1 MSEDIYN
8 NPLEDQEDINDAFPE
23 KVDEEAEYVEAAPG
37 HYIETGL
44 GETKYTV
51 QAGRL
56 EGTQRTFRR
65 LHCCSHIV
73 RAGNAV
79 GVCAVGHKT
88 ICARPDCSAWCK
100 LCRNLVC
107 RRHYVLD
114 ERYGGVP
121 ICDNCLAK
129 ISGPPVDI
137 QIFFAIAIM
146 VIILVI
152 YFLLK

>member
-73 RAGNAV
+73 RPSNAV

-88 ICARPDCSAWCK
+88 VCARPDCSAWCK

-129 ISGPPVDI
+129 INRPVDI
-137 QIFFAIAIM
+137 RIFFAIAIM
-146 VIILVI
+146 VIILAV

>member
-114 ERYGGVP
+114 ERFGGVP
-121 ICDNCLAK
+121 ICDKCLAK